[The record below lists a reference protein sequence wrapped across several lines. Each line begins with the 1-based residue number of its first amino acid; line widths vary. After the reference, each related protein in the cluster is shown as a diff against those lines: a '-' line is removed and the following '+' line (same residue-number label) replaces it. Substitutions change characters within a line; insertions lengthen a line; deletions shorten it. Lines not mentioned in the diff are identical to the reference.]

1 MKRIA
6 LIGLAAVVL
15 VSIYIMVKRSIPYEA
30 KMQTQE
36 ITIDSFRIT
45 GPIVLIHDKHSSQ
58 NFWLKS
64 YNSFDAKQFD
74 SLQGKTARVHYMKS
88 IGGPLENRIFKIEI
102 DSVEIFDQAV
112 ERN

>member
-1 MKRIA
+1 MKRIV
-6 LIGLAAVVL
+6 LIGLAALVL
-15 VSIYIMVKRSIPYEA
+15 VSIYLTVKRSIPYEE
-30 KMQTQE
+30 KMQTQD
-36 ITIDSFRIT
+36 IIIDSFRVT

-74 SLQGKTARVHYMKS
+74 SLHDKTARVHYMKS

-102 DSVEIFDQAV
+102 DSVEIFNQV
-112 ERN
+112 IESN